1 MVKAPTFNYVPEA
14 SGDAMENCP
23 IEITSGQFKGII
35 YRYGKISLAEV
46 DDGGLNVTMDIQ
58 LLKAP
63 KNFNQNDN
71 DFTMAVGEIFTQIV
85 ESGIEQEPVDLEDD
99 VHQDQ

>member
-14 SGDAMENCP
+14 SEDSMENCP

-35 YRYGKISLAEV
+35 YRYGKISLAEL

-58 LLKAP
+58 LIKAP
-63 KNFNQNDN
+63 ENFDQNNN